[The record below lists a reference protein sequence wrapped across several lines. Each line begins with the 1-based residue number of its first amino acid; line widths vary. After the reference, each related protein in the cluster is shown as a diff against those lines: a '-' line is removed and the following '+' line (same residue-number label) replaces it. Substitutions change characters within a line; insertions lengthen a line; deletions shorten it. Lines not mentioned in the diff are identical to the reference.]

1 MIRFVFVC
9 CRLFAGLT
17 RSGAVFF
24 FFVPLM
30 PSLVGSWFCVV
41 LYRIFIGFG
50 AVSIGLP
57 PIPVLIDVPIWFHS
71 PNILSIVFFCAGDG
85 SSARL
90 TGFCAGFLGLLF
102 FFYSVMVGSTAN
114 GRHYNGAVNE

>member
-1 MIRFVFVC
+1 MARCDSFCLCLLPFICRFDSERCRIFFV
-9 CRLFAGLT
+9 L
-17 RSGAVFF
+17 
-24 FFVPLM
+24 VPLM

-71 PNILSIVFFCAGDG
+71 PNILSIVFFAL
-85 SSARL
+85 A
-90 TGFCAGFLGLLF
+90 TGLQLDLLGFALDFLVYYF
-102 FFYSVMVGSTAN
+102 FFTQ
-114 GRHYNGAVNE
+114 